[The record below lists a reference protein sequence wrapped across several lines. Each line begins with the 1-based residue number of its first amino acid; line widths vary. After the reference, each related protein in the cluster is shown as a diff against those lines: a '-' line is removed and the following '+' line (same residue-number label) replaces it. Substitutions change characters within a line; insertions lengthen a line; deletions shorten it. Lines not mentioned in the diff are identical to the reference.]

1 MFLRAIP
8 IAGFGVALLLLASLN
23 WPSGSAPTASALTN
37 CDAVGNPDTYALD
50 MFVLINNARV
60 ANGAFPLKW
69 SPNLN
74 RAAAWMSTNSA
85 YGPLSHT
92 DSLGRDPFQR
102 MSDCGYPGGYRG
114 ENVGKYTHSAQVM
127 FDEFMGSAGHKAN
140 ILDTN
145 FRVVGI
151 AEYNSYWTLDFGSL
165 DDSGLPDGPPPVYTA
180 TPTGSA
186 TATNTPTNTATPT
199 KTATKTPTKTPTP
212 SGPRP
217 RAFIPMIAGEEEL
230 IPPAAN

>member
-23 WPSGSAPTASALTN
+23 WPSGSVPTASALTN

-50 MFVLINNARV
+50 MFVLINDARI
-60 ANGAFPLKW
+60 ANGALPLKW

-85 YGPLSHT
+85 PGLLTHT
-92 DSLGRDPFQR
+92 DRLDRNPFQR
-102 MSDCGYPGGYRG
+102 MTDCGYPGGYRG
-114 ENVGKYTHSAQVM
+114 ENVAKGNPNAQPTFDM
-127 FDEFMGSAGHKAN
+127 FMESPGHRAN

-145 FRVVGI
+145 FRVIGI
-151 AEYNSYWTLDFGSL
+151 AEYNSYWTLDFGSI

-186 TATNTPTNTATPT
+186 TATNTPTNTA
-199 KTATKTPTKTPTP
+199 TATKTPTKTPTP

>member
-8 IAGFGVALLLLASLN
+8 IAGFGVALLLLASLQ

-50 MFVLINNARV
+50 MLVLINNARI
-60 ANGAFPLKW
+60 ASGALPLKQ

-74 RAAAWMSTNSA
+74 RAAAWMSTHMA
-85 YGPLSHT
+85 YSGKLTHT
-92 DSLGRDPFQR
+92 DTLGREAWTR
-102 MSDCGYPGGYRG
+102 AAECGYASGWRS
-114 ENVGKYTHSAQVM
+114 ENVGVGTHSGQVM
-127 FDEFMGSAGHKAN
+127 FDQFMASTAGHREA
-140 ILDTN
+140 ILDPGA
-145 FRVVGI
+145 RVIGI
-151 AEYNSYWTLDFGSL
+151 AEYNSYWTLDFGSI

-180 TPTGSA
+180 PPTGSA
-186 TATNTPTNTATPT
+186 TATNTPTNTATP
-199 KTATKTPTKTPTP
+199 TKTPTKTPTP